1 MSKFFQASASGKII
15 FAGEYAV
22 LEGAPSIVLATDKQ
36 IHVKFEERPQN
47 LLFRC
52 VGGEKDV
59 DVRASIE
66 KGEIHFSKDFAH
78 HDFLK
83 RLVDHLLQDGFYAKL
98 LSRGWEITIDST
110 AFFDL
115 DEKLGIGS
123 SAAIVVAFMKVL
135 EQVAGRDLDTKSLWQ
150 KMQDAHTMAQ
160 NKKGSGADVATALLN
175 QTCLFKNKH
184 GDFILEPLALPATVH
199 VRFFWTG
206 KGASTPALLK
216 KLDAWRACDEQGY
229 QLIMGQ
235 MSQQMETIVSH
246 LEQDR
251 MLNDLNMFTSLLR
264 QLDERA
270 LIGIFTQE
278 HEDLWRLAQNYH
290 DVVYKSCGAGGGD
303 LGMAVSLN
311 EKSILDFS
319 NRANSYNVSLTSM
332 NIK

>member
-1 MSKFFQASASGKII
+1 MFEAKASGKII

-36 IHVKFEERPQN
+36 IHVKFEKRTDG

-59 DVRASIE
+59 DVSTSIE
-66 KGEIHFSKDFAH
+66 KGGIHFFEDFAH

-83 RLVDHLLQDGFYAKL
+83 RLVDHLLQDEPYAKI
-98 LSRGWEITIDST
+98 LSQGWTITIDST

-135 EQVAGRDLDTKSLWQ
+135 EQVAERTLDIKSLWQ
-150 KMQDAHTMAQ
+150 KMQDAHTVAQ

-175 QTCLFKNKH
+175 QTCLFKNKQ
-184 GDFILEPLALPATVH
+184 GDFVLEPLALPETIH

-216 KLDAWRACDEQGY
+216 KLDAWHADDEQGY
-229 QLIMGQ
+229 QSIMAQ
-235 MSQQMETIVSH
+235 MNQQMEVIVAY
-246 LEQDR
+246 LDQNR
-251 MLNDLNMFTSLLR
+251 MLDDLDGFTALLR
-264 QLDERA
+264 ELDRHA
-270 LIGIFTQE
+270 SIGIFTKE
-278 HEDLWRLAQNYH
+278 HEDLWRLAQECEG
-290 DVVYKSCGAGGGD
+290 VIYKSCGAGGGD
-303 LGMAVSLN
+303 LGMAVSLDKN
-311 EKSILDFS
+311 AILDFS
-319 NRANSYNVSLTSM
+319 NKANSYNVSLTSM